1 MSDVKIAILDS
12 ATLDLPASKW
22 EELSQIGESTLYDR
36 TPYDEDTIIQYC
48 ESATIVLTNKVPLS
62 EKVINALPK
71 LSMIGVLATGYN
83 VIDLDAAKARGIV
96 VCNVPAYSTESV
108 AQHAFAL
115 IMELCN
121 RVGLHDDSVKARWWV
136 ESPDFAYWKQPIREI
151 ADLTVGLVGLGM
163 IGGRVGEML
172 AGFGCNI
179 LASSRRQRKPLTH
192 KKFKWAKTEEL
203 FEKSDIVSLHCPQ
216 TDENTEFVNSELL
229 AKMKPTSFLVNTS
242 RGALINEADLRDA
255 LDKGT
260 IAGAAVDV
268 ISKEPMLEDNPL
280 LRAKNIIITP
290 HMAWSSVPSRDRLFR
305 ITMSNIRGFLNGDPI
320 NVIK

>member
-1 MSDVKIAILDS
+1 MSATNIVVLDA
-12 ATLDLPASKW
+12 ATLDLPETQW
-22 EELSQIGESTLYDR
+22 EGLAQLGEVTLYER
-36 TPYDEDTIIQYC
+36 TAYDEDTIIKNC
-48 ESATIVLTNKVPLS
+48 EGANIVLSNKVPLS
-62 EKVINALPK
+62 ETVINALPN
-71 LSMIGVLATGYN
+71 LTMIGVLATGYN
-83 VIDLDAAKARGIV
+83 IINLDAAKSRGII

-121 RVGLHDDSVKARWWV
+121 RVGQHDDSVKARWWV

-151 ADLTVGLVGLGM
+151 ADLTIGLVGLGM
-163 IGGRVGEML
+163 IGRRVGEML
-172 AGFGCNI
+172 TGFGCNI
-179 LASSRRQRKPLTH
+179 LASSRRQRNPLNYN
-192 KKFKWAKTEEL
+192 KFNWAKTEDL
-203 FEKSDIVSLHCPQ
+203 FVRSDIISLHCPQ

-229 AKMKPTSFLVNTS
+229 ARMKPTSYLVNTS
-242 RGALINEADLRDA
+242 RGALVNEVDLRDA
-255 LDKGT
+255 LDQGT